1 VSIDCRALAPLYD
14 FAAVA
19 IFVVLGRISHDEG
32 ISVGGLAKTG
42 SPFLIGLMAG
52 WIATPIRM
60 APREMRSGL
69 TVLTSTVVVGMAIR
83 KLAFDDGIA
92 PSFVIV
98 TIAFLAIFMLGW
110 RYLDRASTRI

>member
-1 VSIDCRALAPLYD
+1 VSIDRRALAPLYD

-32 ISVGGLAKTG
+32 VSVGGLAKTG

-52 WIATPIRM
+52 WIAAPVRM

-69 TVLTSTVVVGMAIR
+69 MVLASTVIVGMAIR
-83 KLAFDDGIA
+83 SLAFDDGIA

-98 TIAFLAIFMLGW
+98 TIAFLAMFMLGW
-110 RYLDRASTRI
+110 RYLDRTSSRA